1 MKRIRRPL
9 VHALAEVFLSAVRSV
24 TTSMSD
30 SSKGRYRTTTEYF
43 LRFLGKHHPNV
54 RELAQLRRDPHI
66 LGWLTWLSS
75 QKPPLVKS
83 TRSLHIISLRRVIEE
98 LAGLHNL
105 PALVRLFHPDDVPRI
120 DARLPRPLT
129 PEQDRL
135 IQQELL
141 RRNDVAG
148 NALLLIRH
156 TGMRIGECVDLSY
169 DCLRPLAPGQ
179 WALHVPLGKLQTER
193 LVPLDDFTRQFVYR
207 LRFFRS
213 LSSVPPD
220 GLLLARSHN
229 RSALLR
235 ELRIEL
241 LKVRTTLGIARPI
254 VPHMFR
260 HTFATEMLRS
270 GVSFPALMKL
280 LGHTTAKMTLLY
292 AEFTQIDLQR
302 EFRAA
307 RSQPRHLLPPP
318 KTAATS
324 LPVQPDL
331 PGILQAIQAAQHVL
345 EMFRRSLPATD
356 RSSRALERLANR
368 LARIATEL
376 RRFAA
381 K

>member
-1 MKRIRRPL
+1 
-9 VHALAEVFLSAVRSV
+9 
-24 TTSMSD
+24 MS
-30 SSKGRYRTTTEYF
+30 
-43 LRFLGKHHPNV
+43 P
-54 RELAQLRRDPHI
+54 
-66 LGWLTWLSS
+66 
-75 QKPPLVKS
+75 
-83 TRSLHIISLRRVIEE
+83 
-98 LAGLHNL
+98 
-105 PALVRLFHPDDVPRI
+105 RL

-129 PEQDRL
+129 PDQDRL

-141 RRNDVAG
+141 RRNDVAA

-179 WALHVPLGKLQTER
+179 WALHVPLGKLKTER
-193 LVPLDDFTRQFVYR
+193 LVPLDDFGCQFVYR

-213 LSSVPPD
+213 LSPVPPD
-220 GLLLARSHN
+220 GLLLARSNN
-229 RSALLR
+229 RNALLR

-241 LKVRTTLGIARPI
+241 LKVRTTLGIARAI

-292 AEFTQIDLQR
+292 AEFTQTDLQR

-307 RSQPRHLLPPP
+307 RSQPRHLLPPA
-318 KTAATS
+318 KASATS
-324 LPVQPDL
+324 LLVQPDL
-331 PGILQAIQAAQHVL
+331 PGALQALQAAQHVL
-345 EMFRRSLPATD
+345 EMFRRSLPETD
-356 RSSRALERLANR
+356 RSSRSLDRLANR
-368 LARIATEL
+368 LARIATDL